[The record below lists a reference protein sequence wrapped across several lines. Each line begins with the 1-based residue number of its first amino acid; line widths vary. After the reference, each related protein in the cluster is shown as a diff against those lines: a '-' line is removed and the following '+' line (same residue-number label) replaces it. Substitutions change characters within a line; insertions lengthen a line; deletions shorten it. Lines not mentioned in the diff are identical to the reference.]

1 MKKIISILVTAIMMC
16 MISITAFATDNDDI
30 EYQHYL
36 GVIRDADGNVV
47 ELVPMPYIY
56 PYVDSVY
63 TLPAGG
69 TFTTYQYVPRT
80 AFQLM
85 FGFNDEDGNLVTTRD
100 AKIKMAIYNSASVGG
115 TRYLVKSKTF
125 STNKEDY
132 GKYDEFAEISTSN
145 ISEAR
150 PYYNGVFTNVSNK
163 EVTARLVVL
172 SYDEW
177 TDS

>member
-1 MKKIISILVTAIMMC
+1 MKKIVSILVAAIMMC
-16 MISITAFATDNDDI
+16 TVSITALANDDM

-47 ELVPMPYIY
+47 DLIPMPYIY

-69 TFTTYQYVPRT
+69 TFTSYQYLPRT

-85 FGFNDEDGNLVTTRD
+85 FGFNDEDGNLVTTRN
-100 AKIKMAIYNSASVGG
+100 AEIKMSIYQSESVGG
-115 TRYLVKSKTF
+115 KRYLVKSGTF

-132 GKYDEFAEISTSN
+132 GKYDDWVDIGVTN

-150 PYYNGVFTNVSNK
+150 PYYNGVFTNVSDK
-163 EVTARLVVL
+163 EVTARLAVL

-177 TDS
+177 TDA